1 MSPSKRSSWWLMI
14 LAGFAQ
20 ATAATLF
27 AAAEPTSPAPL
38 IGPATIKVSGVG
50 LWRDREL
57 QRSLGLLLDSQLG
70 SVLDGNATED
80 AAVMLLAALGEE
92 GFQNPTIEIEV
103 RLVDGTVRKFPFD
116 TSLAT
121 GLPRPL
127 QSRAVTF
134 HVKPGVRWHIT
145 ALEITGLTVLPVK
158 TARSLFRQE
167 SAWLVLAKTN
177 AYSPAHLENSVRA
190 LLGELRQRGYA
201 DAKVDADVFHVDE
214 KNGAVTLHVVVREGA
229 KWSIAA
235 LRYESAKAP
244 TVTLPPA
251 AEWIGQP
258 WSAELREN
266 LKESIRR
273 ACYQNG
279 NPDVAM
285 RISVEPGPVQNNQI
299 PVTLVT
305 QVEPGPLVTIGQ
317 VRFVGNA
324 ITRETVLRRA
334 APMESGAPFNP
345 LALANARY
353 RISRLGVFDW
363 VELSSVPADGAV
375 RDPVFTLKESQ
386 RTEANLMIGY
396 GSYEQLRGGIE
407 LRQLNL
413 FGCAH
418 QSRLQLVQSMKS
430 TSGDYTYSVPEIFGE
445 SIDGAA
451 RLFAL
456 QRQEVA
462 FLRQEYGVSLSL
474 KRSVPWLH
482 AEGTLGYTFQVLRN
496 RNNELATAAADE
508 TQVNVGS
515 VTVGLNSDHR
525 DNPLRPRDGYRWF
538 TRLEHAA
545 RNLGGS
551 TDFQRLELG
560 VAWHTRWG
568 ESRWLHFGLTHG
580 VITTFGTTDVL
591 LPVNKRFFPGGDNS
605 IRGYQDGE
613 AAPRGA
619 DGLFIGAKSYLL
631 FNFELEQALTSNW
644 SLVTFVDA
652 LGEAAQLRDYPFA
665 EKLYTAGLG
674 VRYQTLIGPVRIEYG
689 RNLNPRPLDPGGT
702 WQISIGYPF

>member
-1 MSPSKRSSWWLMI
+1 MM
-14 LAGFAQ
+14 LAGLAL
-20 ATAATLF
+20 APAGTMS
-27 AAAEPTSPAPL
+27 AAAAPAVAPMV
-38 IGPATIKVSGVG
+38 GPATIKVSGVG
-50 LWRDREL
+50 FWRDREL
-57 QRSLGLLLDSQLG
+57 QHSLRLLLEAQLG

-92 GFQNPTIEIEV
+92 GFQKPTMEIEA
-103 RLVDGTVRKFPFD
+103 RLVDGSVRNLTFD

-127 QSRAVTF
+127 LARAVTF
-134 HVKPGVRWHIT
+134 HVKPGVRRHIT
-145 ALEITGLTVLPVK
+145 AVEITGLTVLPLK
-158 TARSLFRQE
+158 TGRSLFRQE
-167 SAWLVLAKTN
+167 SAWWVSAKTN
-177 AYSPAHLENSVRA
+177 AYSPSHLGNSVRA
-190 LLGELRQRGYA
+190 LLGELRQRGYT
-201 DAKVDADVFHVDE
+201 DATVDAAVFPVDE
-214 KNGAVTLHVVVREGA
+214 KDGAVTLHIAVHEGA
-229 KWSIAA
+229 KWSVAA
-235 LRYESAKAP
+235 LRYEGANDS
-244 TVTLPPA
+244 TVTLPSA
-251 AEWIGQP
+251 ARWIGQP
-258 WSAELREN
+258 WSVELREN
-266 LKESIRR
+266 LKESMRR
-273 ACYQNG
+273 AYYQHG
-279 NPDVAM
+279 YPDVAV
-285 RISVEPGPVQNNQI
+285 RLSVEPGPVQNSQI
-299 PVTLVT
+299 PVTV
-305 QVEPGPLVTIGQ
+305 VAHVAPGPPVTIGQ

-324 ITRETVLRRA
+324 DTHESVLRRA
-334 APMESGAPFNP
+334 APLQAGEPFNP

-353 RISRLGVFDW
+353 RIARLGVFES
-363 VELSSVPADGAV
+363 VELAAVPADGTM
-375 RDPVFTLKESQ
+375 RDPVFTLKESE
-386 RTEANLMIGY
+386 RYEANLLLGY

-407 LRQLNL
+407 LRQINL
-413 FGCAH
+413 FGRAH

-430 TSGDYTYSVPEIFGE
+430 TSSDYTYSVPELFGE

-456 QRQEVA
+456 QRQETA

-474 KRSVPWLH
+474 QRPVPWLH

-496 RNNELATAAADE
+496 RNNELTTGATDE

-515 VTVGLNSDHR
+515 VTLGLSGDHR

-560 VAWHTRWG
+560 VAYHTRWG

-619 DGLFIGAKSYLL
+619 DGLFLGAKSYLL

-644 SLVTFVDA
+644 SLVTFFDA

-674 VRYQTLIGPVRIEYG
+674 VRYQTLIGPIRVEYG
-689 RNLNPRPLDPGGT
+689 RNLNPRPLDPSGT